1 MIKFLSIAIKDSK
14 ELLRD
19 RKGLFL
25 ILGFPLFF
33 MLIFGFAFGGM
44 GQENETHNLA
54 IVNYDQ
60 GAVFPTTNA
69 KINFGNNLT
78 TVLKDAKYE
87 DSETHIFNVTKTT
100 ENNANNII
108 KNSNADALLIIPK
121 NFSQAMVNL
130 LSSNINQN
138 ALSSSSSSASSGSTS
153 SNSNVTAKLIIR
165 GDSSSVSF
173 GVSQAILV
181 GIIGNY
187 QDQVVNNVKKSVS
200 GSSSSQI
207 EYIKTDVESASGT
220 SSFTTF
226 DFLAPGMMVFA
237 ILLLATT
244 VASGLTR
251 EVESGTLKRLKL
263 SKMRSF
269 DLLFGGLIPW
279 SLIAA
284 LQILILLG
292 VAIAIGFHWQ
302 GGTNSI
308 ILAMIV
314 AIIGGVAS
322 VALGMII
329 ASFAQ
334 NDRQATNL
342 GTLVTVPVSFLSGA
356 FFQLPQ
362 VVMGNFMGNTVEI
375 YDLLPWRH
383 TLLAL
388 RRILIYGGNWND
400 ISYQVAWMVV
410 LTVILFSIGVVLFS
424 KMRLQAE
431 K

>member
-44 GQENETHNLA
+44 GQEKETHNLA
-54 IVNYDQ
+54 IVNYDE

-78 TVLKDAKYE
+78 TVLKDTKYE
-87 DSETHIFNVTKTT
+87 DSEIHIFNITKTN
-100 ENNANNII
+100 ENNANNLI
-108 KNSNADALLIIPK
+108 KQGDTDALLIIPK

-130 LSSNINQN
+130 LSSSINQN
-138 ALSSSSSSASSGSTS
+138 ALSSSTNGASSGSTL
-153 SNSNVTAKLIIR
+153 SNSNLTAKLIIR
-165 GDSSSVSF
+165 GDSSSVNF

-181 GIIGNY
+181 GIIGSY
-187 QDQVVNNVKKSVS
+187 QDELVNNVKKSVS
-200 GSSSSQI
+200 GSSQI

-284 LQILILLG
+284 VQILILLG
-292 VAIAIGFHWQ
+292 VAILIGFHWQ

-342 GTLVTVPVSFLSGA
+342 GTLVTVPISFLSGA
-356 FFQLPQ
+356 FFALPP
-362 VVMGNFMGNTVEI
+362 VVIGNLMGNTIEV

-388 RRILIYGGNWND
+388 QRVLIYGDGWND

-410 LTVILFSIGVVLFS
+410 LTVILFVIGVVLFS
-424 KMRLQAE
+424 RLRLQAE